1 MTNLSGYGGLFLTAI
16 GEGTVLPMRSEI
28 VLVALMLAG
37 GYDPVALVL
46 IASLGNTLGSVLNWL
61 IGRSVERFR
70 DRRWFPVGPAALEG
84 AQARYRRY
92 GRWSL
97 LLSWLPVIGDGLTVA
112 AGIMREPL
120 PSFLLLVG
128 AVKTA
133 RYLLVVAIAP
143 RWFGA

>member
-1 MTNLSGYGGLFLTAI
+1 MTNLSGYGGLFLTAV

-46 IASLGNTLGSVLNWL
+46 VAGLGNTLGSVLNWL

-112 AGIMREPL
+112 AGVMREPL
-120 PSFLLLVG
+120 LPFLALVG
-128 AVKTA
+128 VAKTA
-133 RYLLVVAIAP
+133 RYVAVLALTEGWL
-143 RWFGA
+143 RG